1 MATYQEYYRKISS
14 IERKLDAAES
24 GTERIRNE
32 LLSPKNIS
40 GSKSADNLND
50 TLDELLKRIKTSKQK
65 CANAKQQLRK
75 D

>member
-1 MATYQEYYRKISS
+1 MATYQEYQRKISS

-24 GTERIRNE
+24 GTKRIRNE
-32 LLSPKNIS
+32 LLNPKNIS

-65 CANAKQQLRK
+65 CANAKQQLRR